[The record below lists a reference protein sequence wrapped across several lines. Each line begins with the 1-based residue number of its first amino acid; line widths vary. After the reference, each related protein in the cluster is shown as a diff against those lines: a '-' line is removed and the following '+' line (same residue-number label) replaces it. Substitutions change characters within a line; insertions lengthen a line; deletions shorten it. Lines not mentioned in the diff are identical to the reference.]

1 MRFSSF
7 STILS
12 PLWNTGRQSLTS
24 AISVIVVL
32 AACTGCHQNL
42 VVEAPNPVEID
53 RIEYTRI
60 YNAAV
65 EVLREY
71 DFQVDRH
78 SHRFGTITTRYLASP
93 TIFEPWRKSNTT
105 SDQAWENTFNQQQR
119 RVIVTLEPTDVGDD
133 RRMTRRAPNLEPAA
147 YRLRVEVFVE
157 RREHPNRYLAG
168 ATAGHGVFGTL
179 TAEPGELSQRGV
191 RGPYWRPLGRDPLLE
206 QRLLADMIRR
216 SLAMEPTQ

>member
-65 EVLREY
+65 DRCCVSTTFKWIVIAIDSAPLRR
-71 DFQVDRH
+71 DILPPPPF
-78 SHRFGTITTRYLASP
+78 
-93 TIFEPWRKSNTT
+93 SN
-105 SDQAWENTFNQQQR
+105 
-119 RVIVTLEPTDVGDD
+119 
-133 RRMTRRAPNLEPAA
+133 
-147 YRLRVEVFVE
+147 
-157 RREHPNRYLAG
+157 
-168 ATAGHGVFGTL
+168 
-179 TAEPGELSQRGV
+179 RGV
-191 RGPYWRPLGRDPLLE
+191 RAIPHLTKRGRT
-206 QRLLADMIRR
+206 RLI
-216 SLAMEPTQ
+216 SSSVG